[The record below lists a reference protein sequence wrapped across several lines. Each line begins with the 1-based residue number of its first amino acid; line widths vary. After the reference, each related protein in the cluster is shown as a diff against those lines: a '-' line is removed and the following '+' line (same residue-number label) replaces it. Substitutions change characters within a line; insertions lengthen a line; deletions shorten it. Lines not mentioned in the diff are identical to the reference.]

1 MNLTPRARLL
11 AIATAALLLG
21 GAATTYTLTAGT
33 APGTAATAPGRGS
46 APDSDSD
53 PDGDPGGTAAGP
65 RIQVLS
71 NGLLSS
77 VSRQDPGGSREVGS
91 RRCERAYAA
100 AGTVACLAP
109 AGALEGPELVVLDR
123 ASNERRKVSLTGL
136 PNRLRVSASGRMVS
150 WTLFV
155 GGDSY
160 AGNSFSTRTGVLD
173 TSGGQLLNTL
183 EEFTITRDG
192 RPYRA
197 ADVNYWGVTFTADD
211 NRFYATLATD
221 GHRYLV
227 EGDLAARTVRTLA
240 DNVECPSLSP
250 DGRRI
255 AFKQAVDGDPAKG
268 WRPAVLDLATMAATR
283 LPEQRSVDDQPA
295 WLDDATVAYAIQRS
309 DGVND
314 VWGVPADGSA
324 APALLVPEANSPAP
338 LS

>member
-1 MNLTPRARLL
+1 MNLSTRARIV

-21 GAATTYTLTAGT
+21 GAAAGYTLNAG
-33 APGTAATAPGRGS
+33 
-46 APDSDSD
+46 PDSAVSPVQAGPVAAD
-53 PDGDPGGTAAGP
+53 PDDAPAAAGP

-91 RRCERAYAA
+91 LRCERAYAA
-100 AGTVACLAP
+100 ADTLACLAP
-109 AGALEGPELVVLDR
+109 AGALEGPKLLVTDR
-123 ASNERRKVSLTGL
+123 RLNERRSVPLTGI

-160 AGNSFSTRTGVLD
+160 AGGAFSTRTGVLD
-173 TSGGQLLNTL
+173 TTGGLLLETL
-183 EEFTITRDG
+183 EDFAITRDG

-197 ADVNYWGVTFTADD
+197 ADVNYWGVTFTSDD

-250 DGRRI
+250 DGGRI
-255 AFKQAVDGDPAKG
+255 AFKQAVDADPVKG
-268 WRPAVLDLATMAATR
+268 WRPAVMDLASGRITR
-283 LPEQRSVDDQPA
+283 LAEQRSVDDQPA
-295 WLDDATVAYAIQRS
+295 WLDAATVAYAVQRP

-314 VWGVPADGSA
+314 VWAVPANGSGA
-324 APALLVPEANSPAP
+324 AALLVPGANSPAP
-338 LS
+338 LA